1 MSENTEITINL
12 SHKDAALLQH
22 VLVNDLDYYHNGL
35 NTLEKLKDTADPEFS
50 NALREAE
57 VSPSWTRD
65 DVDVRIKNTTKVVN
79 VFENV
84 VEQIE
89 KAIDRTV

>member
-12 SHKDAALLQH
+12 SHKDAALFQH
-22 VLVNDLDYYHNGL
+22 ILVNDLDYYHAGL
-35 NTLEKLKDTADPEFS
+35 NTLEKLKDTADLEFS

-57 VSPSWTRD
+57 CSPSWTRD
-65 DVDVRIKNTTKVVN
+65 DVEIRIENTTKVVN

-89 KAIDRTV
+89 KALG

>member
-1 MSENTEITINL
+1 MSENTGITINL
-12 SHKDAALLQH
+12 SYKDATLFQH
-22 VLVNDLDYYHNGL
+22 ILVNDLDYYHAGL

-57 VSPSWTRD
+57 VSPSWTRE
-65 DVDVRIKNTTKVVN
+65 DVEIRIENTTKVVN

>member
-12 SHKDAALLQH
+12 STKDAAMLQH
-22 VLVNDLDYYHNGL
+22 VLIGDLDYYHAGL

-50 NALREAE
+50 HALREAE
-57 VSPSWTRD
+57 CSPSWTKD
-65 DVDVRIKNTTKVVN
+65 DVDIRIKNTTKIVN

-89 KAIDRTV
+89 KAIDRTI

>member
-1 MSENTEITINL
+1 MSVNTEITINL
-12 SHKDAALLQH
+12 SYKDAALLQH
-22 VLVNDLDYYHNGL
+22 VMVNDLDYYRAGL

-50 NALREAE
+50 DALREAE
-57 VSPSWTRD
+57 CSPNWTRE
-65 DVDVRIKNTTKVVN
+65 DVEIRIENTTEVVN